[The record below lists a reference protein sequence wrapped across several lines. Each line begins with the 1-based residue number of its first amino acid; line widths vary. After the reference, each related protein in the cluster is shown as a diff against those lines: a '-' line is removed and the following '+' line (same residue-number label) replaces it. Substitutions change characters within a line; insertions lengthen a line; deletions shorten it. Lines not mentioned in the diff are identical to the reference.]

1 MNAATPRTTVV
12 ALGAATAHDAARA
25 LADVESVAPGPY
37 KLTTSRRGLV
47 ERLAFDRGWQV
58 WIAPAS
64 MVFSEPVDICL
75 SFLASDLRPARA
87 ANVTVWTY

>member
-12 ALGAATAHDAARA
+12 ALGAASPDDAARA

-47 ERLAFDRGWQV
+47 ERLAFERGWQV